1 VHHHVS
7 FPRHHPL
14 FSALTDAQWTAL
26 QPHLRGI
33 ELSPHQRL
41 FAQGDLAKAFFIV
54 QTGTIKLFRLS
65 SQGQEKIM
73 RAVSA
78 GHGFAESILFMDP
91 PRYPVNAEA
100 IENCALLAIDRE
112 AYLRLLEQSY
122 ETCRVL
128 MTQMTQRILAH
139 WDEIEN
145 LSMHGSVQRLARYLM
160 RAVPRPHATEMR
172 LPLAKTQIAAQLG
185 LAPETLSRGL
195 RALSRQGAIAVRGA
209 QVRVLDPAILR
220 QIAEA

>member
-1 VHHHVS
+1 MQHLVS

-14 FSALTDAQWTAL
+14 FSALGDAQWSAL
-26 QPHLRGI
+26 RPHLRGI

-41 FAQGDLAKAFFIV
+41 FAQGDRAKAFFIV

-78 GHGFAESILFMDP
+78 GQSFAESILFMEP

-100 IENCALLAIDRE
+100 IEHCALLAIERE
-112 AYLRLLEQSY
+112 AYLRVLEQSF

-139 WDEIEN
+139 WDEIET

-160 RAVPRPHATEMR
+160 RAGRPHATEMR

-195 RALSRQGAIAVRGA
+195 RALSRQGAIAVHGA
-209 QVRVLDPAILR
+209 QVQVLDPAILR